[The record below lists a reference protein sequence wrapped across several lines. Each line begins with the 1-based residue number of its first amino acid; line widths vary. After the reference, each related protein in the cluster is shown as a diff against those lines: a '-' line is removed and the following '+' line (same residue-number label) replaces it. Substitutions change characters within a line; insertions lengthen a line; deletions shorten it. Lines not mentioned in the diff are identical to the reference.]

1 MRATAVDALQHGYR
15 VVVPREAVGD
25 RDPAAHEQALFDI
38 DAKYGDVLRSRGRWR
53 ACARE
58 WGRGRRLSG
67 TGCPKRL
74 TWLRVP
80 ARESCR
86 RRCSTCGTTSLEKL
100 GFVPN
105 VLRAFALRPS
115 HLLAWTAHY
124 DELMKGEAELTRA
137 EREMIAVV
145 VSVANDC
152 AYCIAAHSA
161 ALRKLTGIPPLRIR
175 SPPTIAPRTHGRM
188 KAALDYSLK
197 LTRTPQLM
205 VEADAQR
212 LRDEGWSDESV
223 MDIAEVAAMFNFSNR
238 LASGLGWLPNPE
250 YAQLGR

>member
-1 MRATAVDALQHGYR
+1 LS
-15 VVVPREAVGD
+15 D
-25 RDPAAHEQALFDI
+25 RDP
-38 DAKYGDVLRSRGRWR
+38 S
-53 ACARE
+53 
-58 WGRGRRLSG
+58 
-67 TGCPKRL
+67 KRL

-80 ARESCR
+80 AQEELPVEVLDLWDPP
-86 RRCSTCGTTSLEKL
+86 LERL

-105 VLRAFALRPS
+105 VLRVFALRPS

-124 DELMKGEAELTRA
+124 DELMKGESELTRA

-145 VSVANDC
+145 VSTANEC

-161 ALRKLTGIPPLRIR
+161 ALRKLTGDPALADQ
-175 SPPTIAPRTHGRM
+175 IAADHRAADISGRM

-205 VEADAQR
+205 VEADTQG

-238 LASGLGWLPNPE
+238 LASGLGWVPNPE
-250 YAQLGR
+250 FAQLGR